1 MTVDFEISIRS
12 GNEALISNP
21 VAEIHRILDR
31 VKDDLVAEYD
41 GGPIVDMNGNKIGEW
56 SFTTED

>member
-12 GNEALISNP
+12 GNEALVSAP

-31 VKDDLVAEYD
+31 VKDDLVAEYE

-56 SFTTED
+56 SFTVEE